1 MKKFLLSVLSVVLCL
16 VLTACSASNMSNS
29 TGMKF
34 SQPVK
39 LGELILPPM
48 GYFDL
53 SKATDNQGTLCREK
67 AYEHLNLYE
76 KGTARFGDGDDAL
89 YFHYDATQR
98 IKNPVT
104 DYDELLSKFGSQD
117 INNSVQVLPGIPTV
131 VWLLKTNS
139 DITFYILE
147 NGSAAGFGSSSTVI
161 GKKSDGTF
169 VKYFETRSLKQKYFG
184 RKSRGLSD
192 EWNTFSFKDNTITI
206 RHGKYSNQNFVPEGE
221 FRFKWNEQTQTF
233 DFERSIYDSKAVMNF
248 SQPFYIG
255 HAGGRPYAAQNPRF
269 KGGYFIENAT
279 YNDGNVIMDD
289 AKDDRNKT
297 YGKGL
302 ARWGDGS
309 DAIWC
314 KYDVNTP
321 PDSKRFVYGLS
332 FGGKDNYI
340 LSESG
345 WRDIYKIETLGDMT
359 FYLLKHRYKWF
370 VKIDVLGC
378 SKDGTW
384 AKYIDLR
391 DVEEQ
396 YFGKS
401 ADRGTEII
409 WTSEEWKS
417 GLEGVSC
424 EGDTITIQYHVF
436 AFKPSHHKIEDGEFH
451 FTWDNTA
458 HNFVIDRTVY

>member
-1 MKKFLLSVLSVVLCL
+1 MKNFFVGVLSVLCL
-16 VLTACSASNMSNS
+16 LLSACGASNVNS
-29 TGMKF
+29 SSVMKF

-39 LGELILPPM
+39 LGELTLPPM

-53 SKATDNQGTLCREK
+53 SKATENQGTLCHEK

-98 IKNPVT
+98 IKNLVT
-104 DYDELLSKFGSQD
+104 GYDELLSKFGSQD
-117 INNSVQVLPGIPTV
+117 INNTVQVLPGIPTI

-147 NGSAAGFGSSSTVI
+147 HGSAAGFGSSSTVI

-169 VKYFETRSLKQKYFG
+169 VKYFETHTLKKKYFG
-184 RKSRGLSD
+184 RKSRGMSD
-192 EWNTFSFKDNTITI
+192 EWNTFSFQDNTIII
-206 RHGKYSNQNFVPEGE
+206 RHGKYGNRNFVPEGE

-233 DFERSIYDSKAVMNF
+233 DFERSIYDSTAVMNF

-255 HAGGRPYAAQNPRF
+255 HAGGRPYAGQSSRF
-269 KGGYFIENAT
+269 KGGYFIEEAT
-279 YNDGNVIMDD
+279 YNDGNIIMD
-289 AKDDRNKT
+289 AEDDRNKT

-314 KYDVNTP
+314 KYDVDTP
-321 PDSKRFVYGLS
+321 PDSKKFVYGLS

-340 LSESG
+340 LSEYG

-359 FYLLKHRYKWF
+359 FYLLEHRYKRF
-370 VKIDVLGC
+370 VSIDVLGC

-384 AKYIDLR
+384 DKYIDLR

-401 ADRGTEII
+401 ATRGTEII
-409 WTSEEWKS
+409 WTSEEWKH

-424 EGDTITIQYHVF
+424 DGDTITIQYHVF
-436 AFKPSHHKIEDGEFH
+436 AFKPSYHKVEDGEFR
-451 FTWDNTA
+451 FTWDNNTHKFSVDRVA
-458 HNFVIDRTVY
+458 H